1 MSRRALIVI
10 DIQNDYFPGGRWTLS
25 QMDRAADNAAALIAA
40 MREAGETVIHIRH
53 EFPTSD
59 APFFTPGSAG
69 AEIHAKASPKEGEA
83 IVLKHHINSYRDT
96 HLKQIL
102 DERGVNEVVICG
114 AMSHMCVD
122 AATRASND
130 FGYQCTSSMTHARR
144 AIWISKASRCPP
156 RRPTRRPWP
165 RSGLPMPASSRQGNG
180 WMSSTLDRGPYW
192 PDARGSAK

>member
-130 FGYQCTSSMTHARR
+130 FGYQCTVVHDAC
-144 AIWISKASRCPP
+144 ASRDLEFEGVEVPAAQAHAAFMAALRFAYARVISTREWLDEQHP
-156 RRPTRRPWP
+156 R
-165 RSGLPMPASSRQGNG
+165 
-180 WMSSTLDRGPYW
+180 
-192 PDARGSAK
+192 